1 LALAQ
6 RIGFEATESRA
17 AGGSGTGRWRR
28 AMTRLVPKLAPITEA
43 LAPSTY
49 RIQAMVEG
57 LDQVAIAME
66 RKWGVDRL
74 RLLVSDYLRAK
85 FDEQKDRLDA
95 AIQSGEERY
104 VAAQVEG
111 MKRAWAALD
120 RAAHDGG
127 EQPLAPEVW
136 ECVLPST
143 GEVVSLVRTPVE
155 AHHVA
160 RECRVFTAAEVA
172 ILIDALGDGV
182 LDIKHKFPGAA
193 VTGIRRKAPVDWERG
208 DEIPF

>member
-1 LALAQ
+1 MTRRARELDP
-6 RIGFEATESRA
+6 ATE
-17 AGGSGTGRWRR
+17 
-28 AMTRLVPKLAPITEA
+28 AMSSE
-43 LAPSTY
+43 TY

-66 RKWGVDRL
+66 RKWGIDRL
-74 RLLVSDYLRAK
+74 RLIVSDFLRAK

-95 AIQSGEERY
+95 AIQSGDESHVR
-104 VAAQVEG
+104 VQCDG

-120 RAAHDGG
+120 RAAHDAG

-143 GEVVSLVRTPVE
+143 GEVVSLVRTAVE

-172 ILIDALGDGV
+172 ILIDALGNGV
-182 LDIKHKFPGAA
+182 LDIKHKFPGAI
-193 VTGIRRKAPVDWERG
+193 VTGIRRKAPVDWEHG

>member
-1 LALAQ
+1 MPQSSPA
-6 RIGFEATESRA
+6 RSATSRA
-17 AGGSGTGRWRR
+17 N
-28 AMTRLVPKLAPITEA
+28 
-43 LAPSTY
+43 
-49 RIQAMVEG
+49 
-57 LDQVAIAME
+57 
-66 RKWGVDRL
+66 VD
-74 RLLVSDYLRAK
+74 
-85 FDEQKDRLDA
+85 
-95 AIQSGEERY
+95 
-104 VAAQVEG
+104 G
-111 MKRAWAALD
+111 MKRAWSALE
-120 RAAHDGG
+120 RAAHDAG

-143 GEVVSLVRTPVE
+143 GEVVSLVRTAVE

-160 RECRVFTAAEVA
+160 RECRVFTVDEVA